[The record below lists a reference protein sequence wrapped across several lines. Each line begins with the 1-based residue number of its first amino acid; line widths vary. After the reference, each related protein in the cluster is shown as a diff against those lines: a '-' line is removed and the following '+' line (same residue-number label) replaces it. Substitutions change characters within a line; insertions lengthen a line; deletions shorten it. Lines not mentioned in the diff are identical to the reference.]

1 MSSRDEEYRLW
12 SKRVQRSLHA
22 WECLRFYT
30 PVESTWAMVR
40 AVNKCGSMLPQQFF
54 QKPSLHQRHATGIG
68 WVNPQNEDD
77 RYLICFH
84 SVLWQWSKLHWFE
97 WQDSWLPIK
106 IAFIYL
112 RSYRWSVNPLK
123 CWLWGCASAPHPL
136 PSPGTGCIDFT
147 RNLRR
152 SVILSSILQRNWALV
167 KKKNAFN
174 SDDVS

>member
-1 MSSRDEEYRLW
+1 MKQRVIGSTVICALASSSLEEGLGIVWDAEGKEDEFKRW
-12 SKRVQRSLHA
+12 RIQIMSKRVQRSLHA
-22 WECLRFYT
+22 WACLRLYR

-40 AVNKCGSMLPQQFF
+40 AVNKCGSTLPQQFF

-68 WVNPQNEDD
+68 WVKPQNEDD

-84 SVLWQWSKLHWFE
+84 SALWQWSKLHWFE

-123 CWLWGCASAPHPL
+123 CWLWGCASAPPFPHPAQ
-136 PSPGTGCIDFT
+136 G
-147 RNLRR
+147 
-152 SVILSSILQRNWALV
+152 A
-167 KKKNAFN
+167 
-174 SDDVS
+174 